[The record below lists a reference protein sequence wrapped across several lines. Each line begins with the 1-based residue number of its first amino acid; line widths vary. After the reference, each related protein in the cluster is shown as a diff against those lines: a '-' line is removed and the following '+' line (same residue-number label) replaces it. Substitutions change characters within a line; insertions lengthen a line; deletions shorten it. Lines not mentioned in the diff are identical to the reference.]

1 MSFISIDAS
10 RCLGDGLCVR
20 DCVCHCIRMKDG
32 RAYFRDLA
40 GCACIRC
47 GHCAAICPA
56 GAVSMDGLEAGVLP
70 RVPENTI
77 TADDFAGLAK
87 SRRSTRLFED
97 RPVPREL
104 LRRALDTARYAPTAK
119 NVQGVGW
126 VVLDDRAK
134 IQALAAVTINAMRGM
149 KGFQNECAAFDRG
162 RDVILRHA
170 PCVIF
175 AHAKNE
181 TDGLCFSDC
190 AVALTYLEFML
201 YTLGLG
207 TTWAGYV
214 VETAQKTPAIR
225 DYLGLP
231 EGHNIFA
238 GCMAG
243 YPSVK
248 YLRIPERR
256 PAVVDWI

>member
-1 MSFISIDAS
+1 
-10 RCLGDGLCVR
+10 
-20 DCVCHCIRMKDG
+20 
-32 RAYFRDLA
+32 
-40 GCACIRC
+40 
-47 GHCAAICPA
+47 
-56 GAVSMDGLEAGVLP
+56 
-70 RVPENTI
+70 
-77 TADDFAGLAK
+77 
-87 SRRSTRLFED
+87 
-97 RPVPREL
+97 
-104 LRRALDTARYAPTAK
+104 
-119 NVQGVGW
+119 
-126 VVLDDRAK
+126 
-134 IQALAAVTINAMRGM
+134 M

>member
-77 TADDFAGLAK
+77 TADDFSGLAK

-149 KGFQNECAAFDRG
+149 KGFQNECAA
-162 RDVILRHA
+162 
-170 PCVIF
+170 
-175 AHAKNE
+175 
-181 TDGLCFSDC
+181 
-190 AVALTYLEFML
+190 
-201 YTLGLG
+201 
-207 TTWAGYV
+207 
-214 VETAQKTPAIR
+214 
-225 DYLGLP
+225 
-231 EGHNIFA
+231 
-238 GCMAG
+238 
-243 YPSVK
+243 
-248 YLRIPERR
+248 
-256 PAVVDWI
+256 

>member
-1 MSFISIDAS
+1 
-10 RCLGDGLCVR
+10 
-20 DCVCHCIRMKDG
+20 MKDG

-47 GHCAAICPA
+47 EHCAAICPA

-77 TADDFAGLAK
+77 TADDFSGLAK

-181 TDGLCFSDC
+181 TDGHLSRIH
-190 AVALTYLEFML
+190 ALHPGTRHH
-201 YTLGLG
+201 LGR
-207 TTWAGYV
+207 V
-214 VETAQKTPAIR
+214 
-225 DYLGLP
+225 
-231 EGHNIFA
+231 
-238 GCMAG
+238 
-243 YPSVK
+243 
-248 YLRIPERR
+248 RR
-256 PAVVDWI
+256 RNGAEDSRHP

>member
-1 MSFISIDAS
+1 MSFINIDAS

-40 GCACIRC
+40 GSACIRC

-77 TADDFAGLAK
+77 TADDFSGMAK

-119 NVQGVGW
+119 NVQGVEW

-170 PCVIF
+170 PRVIF
-175 AHAKNE
+175 AHAKCG
-181 TDGLCFSDC
+181 TDNLCFSDC

-238 GCMAG
+238 GCMVG

-248 YLRIPERR
+248 YLRIPERK
-256 PAVVDWI
+256 PAVVAWI